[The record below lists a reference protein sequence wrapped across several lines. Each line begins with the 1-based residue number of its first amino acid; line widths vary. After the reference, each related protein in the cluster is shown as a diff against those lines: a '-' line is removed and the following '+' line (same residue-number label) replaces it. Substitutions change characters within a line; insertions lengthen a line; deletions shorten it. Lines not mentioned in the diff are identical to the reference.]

1 MYIDDLTTYMAVHT
15 SFLPNCGNKYFVAA
29 CDDGIKLFDFEA
41 ERVKIKMSCDAYKK
55 LVESWKNVFSYLCD
69 CVKVVDCI
77 DMPTQDAYL
86 LSKGAELLSEEN
98 ADEGM

>member
-55 LVESWKNVFSYLCD
+55 AC
-69 CVKVVDCI
+69 
-77 DMPTQDAYL
+77 
-86 LSKGAELLSEEN
+86 
-98 ADEGM
+98 